1 MPAEEGVPWTFDE
14 EDEKMSL
21 TITLTSVLVGVAVT
35 AATGS
40 SVLGL
45 SKLMDRFCKDETQ
58 EEEQEEY
65 EPILTRFSNGDLL
78 RKTLREHGIETEL
91 MENREILMES
101 SYGKLRFYKEGGED
115 AYWVLPYDLKDPQ
128 KVLEDMEELDEEY
141 MENVQTFT
149 YNGLKERLK
158 GRTDLELESEEVLED
173 NTILL
178 TLTVN

>member
-1 MPAEEGVPWTFDE
+1 
-14 EDEKMSL
+14 
-21 TITLTSVLVGVAVT
+21 
-35 AATGS
+35 
-40 SVLGL
+40 
-45 SKLMDRFCKDETQ
+45 
-58 EEEQEEY
+58 
-65 EPILTRFSNGDLL
+65 
-78 RKTLREHGIETEL
+78 
-91 MENREILMES
+91 MES